1 MTSVTLGFPIML
13 DVLQGSVSNQ
23 KTAAINLEED
33 NVIGNLLNLTGF
45 RKHSHC

>member
-1 MTSVTLGFPIML
+1 MTNVTLGFPIM
-13 DVLQGSVSNQ
+13 
-23 KTAAINLEED
+23 LEED